1 MNWPFSIPKV
11 AHGRVVQAIA
21 SAEEK
26 TSGEIRVVVA
36 RHKTKDAVAAAQAY
50 FNRFKMAD
58 SPLRNGILI
67 LVAPR
72 SRNFAVIG
80 DSGVHE
86 RCGDAFWASLTE
98 AMGGYFRRGDFT
110 DGIVHGVERAGELL
124 AKTFPKSTGDATPG
138 REAPRG

>member
-11 AHGRVVQAIA
+11 AHGRVVAAIA
-21 SAEEK
+21 AAEAK

-36 RHKTKDAVAAAQAY
+36 RHKSKDPVAAAQAY
-50 FNRFKMAD
+50 FNRFKMAQ

-80 DSGVHE
+80 DLGVHE
-86 RCGDAFWASLTE
+86 KCGDGFWASLAE
-98 AMGGYFRRGDFT
+98 AMGGYFQCGEFT
-110 DGIVHGVERAGELL
+110 EGIVHGVERAGELL
-124 AKTFPKSTGDATPG
+124 ANTFPRSANDKPPKAPG
-138 REAPRG
+138 A